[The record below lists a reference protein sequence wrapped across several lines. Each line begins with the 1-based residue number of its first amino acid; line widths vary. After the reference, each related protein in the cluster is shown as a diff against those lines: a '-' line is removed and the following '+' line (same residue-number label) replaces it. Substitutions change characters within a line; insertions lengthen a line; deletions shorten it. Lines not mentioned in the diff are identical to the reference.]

1 VGYLGRRLGRYNQS
15 VSGGVPV
22 SGVEFLVQELERVR
36 KEELAKWL
44 I

>member
-1 VGYLGRRLGRYNQS
+1 MGCLDRRLGRYNQS
-15 VSGGVPV
+15 VAGGVAV

-36 KEELAKWL
+36 KEELAKWD